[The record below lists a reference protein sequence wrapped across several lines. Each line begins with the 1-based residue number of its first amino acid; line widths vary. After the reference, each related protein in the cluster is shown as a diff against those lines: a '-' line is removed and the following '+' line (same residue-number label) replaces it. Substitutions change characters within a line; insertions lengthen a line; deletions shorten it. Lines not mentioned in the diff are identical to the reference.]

1 MSNVAEMLKNMS
13 TVDLVLFA
21 GREDDIWELPGD
33 LRERQREGDRNRGR
47 ECAGRNQIGRS
58 CTLGG
63 W

>member
-1 MSNVAEMLKNMS
+1 MLKNMS